1 MARQDIAG
9 LLTGMPQQQ
18 RPNPNMSSAEWRLAF
33 GQQQSDN
40 MARGLQG
47 AVGGLMG
54 TGMAGAASPQEQIQ
68 IADLKAQERIGKLA
82 TSQDPAEL
90 RQAAQLLQQRGKS
103 ADAARVLAQAKAIE
117 DKEKATQSM
126 QERQQNFIPF
136 LEAEHPNLVSLAQGN
151 NPVVTPENYQNYL
164 AKSETLTTD
173 QKNWMLAR
181 KQGDKR
187 DFTTWK
193 DRNVK
198 EASGLT
204 PETKNYRIAVEQGFT
219 GTQLEYSDRNVKIGG
234 ANLTGEQKN
243 LRQINEERLKQG
255 EDVILLEDYLDKKQ
269 KKGSNYS
276 AKYQLYK
283 DAVDGGYVGDY
294 LDFAQ
299 AEAEAIRAPS
309 AANKA
314 RPTAKGKDG
323 FLRYTDGTKE
333 LVYPEVR
340 AKAIEDARVLQETAT
355 AKKESTIEYLEKI
368 GMTTLAERVRANIV
382 TPDDA
387 MTESNVP
394 PEITKLANGH
404 LEKSMEFGGQSKN
417 ALSLLLRYNEIAP
430 ASGSPAA
437 IAREVAAKFGKGG
450 AERLLSFTYGEG
462 RIAASNILLPPGT
475 ATEMEVRR
483 SDATQPTLEESPEVV
498 RGYLYGKAKKNAL
511 AAAQFAALQK
521 HIINFNGNTSTFLE
535 IYQDKINDK
544 AYVQRIFD
552 DAGIPP
558 SANFKPKKISGRA
571 I

>member
-9 LLTGMPQQQ
+9 LLTGMPTQ
-18 RPNPNMSSAEWRLAF
+18 RPDPSMNREQWAMAF
-33 GQQQSDN
+33 GQQQADRVGQGL
-40 MARGLQG
+40 RGLTG
-47 AVGGLMG
+47 ATTVREQ
-54 TGMAGAASPQEQIQ
+54 AG
-68 IADLKAQERIGKLA
+68 IADLKAQERMGQLA

-90 RQAAQLLQQRGKS
+90 RDLARMLQSRGKS

-117 DKEKATQSM
+117 DKEKATQSI

-136 LEAEHPNLVSLAQGN
+136 LEAEHPNLVSLAQGD

-164 AKSETLTTD
+164 AKAESLTAD

-187 DFTTWK
+187 DFTTFL

-198 EASGLT
+198 QASGLT
-204 PETKNYRIAVEQGFT
+204 NETKNYQIAVKQGFT

-243 LRQINEERLKQG
+243 LKQINEERLKEG
-255 EDVILLEDYLDKKQ
+255 KDAIPLEVYLDKKQ

-314 RPTAKGKDG
+314 RPTAKGSDG
-323 FLRYTDGTKE
+323 FLRYTDGAKE

-340 AKAIEDARVLQETAT
+340 AKVIKDAQLLKVKEEVQKAT
-355 AKKESTIEYLEKI
+355 TVEYLTNI
-368 GMTTLAERVRANIV
+368 GMTSLAERVQANIV
-382 TPDDA
+382 TPDEA
-387 MTESNVP
+387 MKQSNVP
-394 PEITKLANGH
+394 PEITKLANVY
-404 LEKSMEFGGQSKN
+404 LDKSMQFGGQGKS
-417 ALSLLLRYNEIAP
+417 ALSLLLRYNEVAP
-430 ASGSPAA
+430 SSGTPAA

-450 AERLLSFTYGEG
+450 AERLLAFAYEEG
-462 RIAASNILLPPGT
+462 RIAAANILMPTGSV
-475 ATEMEVRR
+475 TEMEVRR
-483 SDATQPTLEESPEVV
+483 SDNTQPTLEESPEVV
-498 RGYLYGKAKKNAL
+498 RGYLYGTAKKNAL

-535 IYQDKINDK
+535 KYQEKINNPD
-544 AYVQRIFD
+544 YVQAIFD

>member
-68 IADLKAQERIGKLA
+68 IADLKAQERIGTLA

-90 RQAAQLLQQRGKS
+90 RQAAQLLQQRGKP
-103 ADAARVLAQAKAIE
+103 AEAARALAQAKAIE
-117 DKEKATQSM
+117 DKEKATQSI

-136 LEAEHPNLVSLAQGN
+136 LEAEHPNLVSLAQGD

-164 AKSETLTTD
+164 AKAESLTAD

-187 DFTTWK
+187 DFTTFL

-198 EASGLT
+198 QASGLT
-204 PETKNYRIAVEQGFT
+204 NETKNYQIAVKQGFT
-219 GTQLEYSDRNVKIGG
+219 GTQLEYSDRNVQIGG
-234 ANLTGEQKN
+234 ANLTSEQKN
-243 LRQINEERLKQG
+243 LRQINEERLKG
-255 EDVILLEDYLDKKQ
+255 GKDAIPLETYLEKKQ
-269 KKGSNYS
+269 QKSSNIN
-276 AKYQLYK
+276 AKYQLYLN
-283 DAVDGGYVGDY
+283 AVDAGYVGDY

-314 RPTAKGKDG
+314 RPTAKGSDG
-323 FLRYTDGTKE
+323 FLRYTDAAKE

-340 AKAIEDARVLQETAT
+340 AKAVEDARLLKETET
-355 AKKESTIEYLEKI
+355 AKKESTVAYLTSI
-368 GMTTLAERVRANIV
+368 GMTELAERVQSNIV
-382 TPDDA
+382 TPDEG
-387 MTESNVP
+387 MTQSNVP
-394 PEITKLANGH
+394 PEIVKLANGH
-404 LEKSMEFGGQSKN
+404 LEKSMEFGGQSKS
-417 ALSLLLRYNEIAP
+417 ALSLLYRYNEVAP
-430 ASGSPAA
+430 SSGKPAA

-450 AERLLSFTYGEG
+450 AERLLSFAYEEG
-462 RIAASNILLPPGT
+462 RIAAANILMPTGSV
-475 ATEMEVRR
+475 TEMEVRR
-483 SDATQPTLEESPEVV
+483 SDATQPTINESPEVV
-498 RGYLYGKAKKNAL
+498 RGYLYGTAKKNAL

-521 HIINFNGNTSTFLE
+521 HLINFNGNTSTFLDN
-535 IYQDKINDK
+535 YQKKINNPD
-544 AYVQRIFD
+544 YVQAIFD